1 MIDAAAAA
9 RRPLRMGASDLGAEA
24 AAKYSG
30 RKKEAL
36 SREKID
42 VDGNYPVASDPY

>member
-1 MIDAAAAA
+1 MTL
-9 RRPLRMGASDLGAEA
+9 PLLRVALPEWAHLNLGAEA
-24 AAKYSG
+24 AAKYPG
-30 RKKEAL
+30 RKKGAL